1 MHHIHRSVV
10 HGAHRQLSCRGD
22 LAAPERADATI
33 LRTMAE
39 ALVQNQDAWLDN
51 LG

>member
-1 MHHIHRSVV
+1 MHHIHRAVV

-22 LAAPERADATI
+22 LAAPERQTRHL

-39 ALVQNQDAWLDN
+39 ALVQNQDAWLDD